1 MARTT
6 PNLSSIRRS
15 TNVTRTL
22 AVATVLGALIAS
34 VPVGSVDAQ
43 TTTTTTTQVVP
54 FVSAPQAVQAQKVRD
69 NEIRVS
75 WLPPQSANQ
84 PVQSYQVQIQSNSAD
99 AIPSPN
105 VVSVN
110 GNTTSVNFRN
120 LKMDRSY
127 FFTVQARTSNALSEV
142 SAASNIV
149 DLPNPAN
156 LRPNPVSNVTA
167 SPASPTQAIVNWNP
181 PAAKTGVTIKG
192 FRITTAP
199 SSKRSDVGLAGT
211 ALIDGL
217 KPGVAYIIQ
226 VQAIS
231 TTNALSDVSASG
243 VVLMPPPVTAA
254 PVTLAPTTV
263 ATTTSTTT
271 TTLLPLPS
279 PVEVPTL
286 KPASRC
292 TTRAWGPTLLGV
304 PRQLAAGAT
313 PGVYIW
319 TDGRAIQVRVYNS
332 TTTPIRISGSV
343 SSKTSLPVVGFY
355 LEKGADT
362 LSIGRSSSSFSFV
375 SAYDID
381 SLRFDGR
388 CATKV
393 TFRLLVNGQPIP
405 PSQVFIG
412 GDGIHPTTSDFV
424 LSR

>member
-1 MARTT
+1 MARIPRMFTSK
-6 PNLSSIRRS
+6 PPSARL
-15 TNVTRTL
+15 TRTL
-22 AVATVLGALIAS
+22 AVATVLGALLAS
-34 VPVGSVDAQ
+34 VPGGRVDAQ
-43 TTTTTTTQVVP
+43 TTTTSTTQFFP

-75 WLPPQSANQ
+75 WLPPQNANQ
-84 PVQSYQVQIQSNSAD
+84 PVQAYQIQIQSNSAD

-105 VVSVN
+105 VLTVN
-110 GNTTSVNFRN
+110 GNTTSVNVRN
-120 LKMDRSY
+120 LKYDRSY
-127 FFTVQARTSNALSEV
+127 FFTVQARTANAVSEA
-142 SAASNIV
+142 SAASNIIE
-149 DLPNPAN
+149 LPNPAN
-156 LRPNPVSNVTA
+156 IRPNPPLNVAA
-167 SPASPTQAIVNWNP
+167 SPASQTQALVNWNP
-181 PAAKTGVTIKG
+181 PVAKPGVTIKG
-192 FRITTAP
+192 FRVTTAP
-199 SSKRSDVGLAGT
+199 SSKRTDVGLVGT

-231 TTNALSDVSASG
+231 TTNALSDTVNSA

-292 TTRAWGPTLLGV
+292 TSRAWSPTLLGV

-313 PGVYIW
+313 PGVYVW
-319 TDGRAIQVRVYNS
+319 TDGRAVHVRVYNS
-332 TTTPIRISGSV
+332 TTTPIRFSGSV
-343 SSKTSLPVVGFY
+343 SAKTSLPVVGFY

-362 LSIGRSSSSFSFV
+362 LSVGRYSSSFSFV

-388 CATKV
+388 CATKL
-393 TFRLLVNGQPIP
+393 TFRLLLNGQPIP
-405 PSQVFIG
+405 PAQIFIG
-412 GDGIHPTTSDFV
+412 GDGIHPATSDFV